1 VAANIKIRP
10 EADSNLKNSLN
21 GFETTSI
28 IY

>member
-1 VAANIKIRP
+1 MAANNKIKP

-21 GFETTSI
+21 GLVRTSI